1 MQVQMEVPF
10 RSTRRETLKLD
21 YKNKMENKNSNKK
34 EGLNPNFFKLRLH
47 SNFNLSPRCY
57 PSLKDMPGY
66 FLLEGFL

>member
-1 MQVQMEVPF
+1 MQRRREGRF
-10 RSTRRETLKLD
+10 RSTRRVMLKLD
-21 YKNKMENKNSNKK
+21 YKNKMKNKNSNKK

-66 FLLEGFL
+66 FFLGGFL